1 MKKGTIFFKEAI
13 YIRETATIAGP
24 KEAEG
29 PLEKFFDKTISDDL
43 LGQKSHEE
51 AEIKLHSTA
60 IKYLLNKSKLAESD
74 IDLIMSGD
82 LMDEIAGSNYAM
94 REHNIPFFGIYNAC
108 ATFGEALILGS
119 LILESSH
126 MSNIICSTTSHFSTA
141 ERQYRFPLE
150 LGNQRTPLSQWTAT
164 GAGAALLNKS
174 IGKVKIES
182 ATIGRVMDYGMTDA
196 NDMGAAMAPAAYD
209 TLLRHFRD
217 TGRSPS
223 YYDLIAT
230 GDLAETGS
238 KILKVLMEQDNVIL
252 GNNYTDCGI
261 LLYNRMAQKVE
272 QGGSGAVCNN
282 LVFNGYIYK
291 SMLAGKY
298 KRVLLLPTGALMSKT
313 MGLQGES
320 VPTICHAV
328 SFERVGDN

>member
-1 MKKGTIFFKEAI
+1 MKKGTILFKQPI
-13 YIRETATIAGP
+13 YIQETATIAGP

-29 PLEKFFDKTISDDL
+29 PLYKYFDKTFEDDL
-43 LGQKSHEE
+43 LGQKSHES
-51 AEIKLHSTA
+51 AEIKLQSTV
-60 IKYLLNKSKLAESD
+60 IKYLLNKSKMQAND
-74 IDLIMSGD
+74 IDLVLCGD

-94 REHNIPFFGIYNAC
+94 RDHSIPYFGIYNAC
-108 ATFGEALILGS
+108 ATFGEALIMGALM
-119 LILESSH
+119 LESSH
-126 MSNIICSTTSHFSTA
+126 MEHIICSTTSHFSTA

-164 GAGAALLNKS
+164 GAGATLLNKNV
-174 IGKVKIES
+174 GKVKIES
-182 ATIGRVMDYGMTDA
+182 ATIGRVMDYGVSDA
-196 NDMGAAMAPAAYD
+196 NDMGGAMAPAAYD
-209 TLLRHFRD
+209 TMIRHFKD

-230 GDLAETGS
+230 GDLAEAGS
-238 KILKVLMEQDNVIL
+238 KILKALLEQENIIL

-291 SMLAGKY
+291 SMLEGKY
-298 KRVLLLPTGALMSKT
+298 DKVLLLPTGALLSKT

-328 SFERVGDN
+328 SFERVKER